1 MVGNID
7 SNKPEGVGQ
16 WVTRMVTE
24 IMNIFG
30 GNHRTKII

>member
-7 SNKPEGVGQ
+7 SNKPEGI
-16 WVTRMVTE
+16 WMTRIVTE

-30 GNHRTKII
+30 GDRRAKII